1 MAECLDKEAFKK
13 SVEERYCKPCKADG
27 KDHNGCWCRACWVD
41 DMLDEVECFQ
51 SADVAPVTRC
61 KDCKYSGMYC
71 FGTSKEETL
80 ACLETEEDE
89 FIRFAT
95 SVKADDY
102 CSRGER
108 KMGKEVADDK
118 KQPEE
123 APGK

>member
-1 MAECLDKEAFKK
+1 MAKEYIEREAAKARLRMWITDCVLDGDNDEADCY
-13 SVEERYCKPCKADG
+13 RDCIDL
-27 KDHNGCWCRACWVD
+27 
-41 DMLDEVECFQ
+41 LD
-51 SADVAPVTRC
+51 SIPAADVAEVVRC

-80 ACLETEEDE
+80 ACLETEEDG

-108 KMGKEVADDK
+108 KMDKEVAD
-118 KQPEE
+118 
-123 APGK
+123 

>member
-1 MAECLDKEAFKK
+1 MAEKECKEYIEREKAIEWFMAFVHMGESDIPAETVITDLK
-13 SVEERYCKPCKADG
+13 YAIPA
-27 KDHNGCWCRACWVD
+27 
-41 DMLDEVECFQ
+41 
-51 SADVAPVTRC
+51 ADVAEVVRC

-80 ACLETEEDE
+80 ACLETEEDG

-108 KMGKEVADDK
+108 KMDKEAADGT
-118 KQPEE
+118 ERTN
-123 APGK
+123 

>member
-1 MAECLDKEAFKK
+1 MDFAALEKGKTMTKYIDAVTAAEKISQKHGIPL
-13 SVEERYCKPCKADG
+13 ADL
-27 KDHNGCWCRACWVD
+27 VD
-41 DMLDEVECFQ
+41 TLADIPA
-51 SADVAPVTRC
+51 ADVAEVVRC

-80 ACLETEEDE
+80 ACLETEEDG

-108 KMGKEVADDK
+108 KMDKEVADDK

-123 APGK
+123 APGE

>member
-1 MAECLDKEAFKK
+1 MAEEYIKRESAIEAIENDCLELVYYTKEDAIQC
-13 SVEERYCKPCKADG
+13 VKAIP
-27 KDHNGCWCRACWVD
+27 A
-41 DMLDEVECFQ
+41 
-51 SADVAPVTRC
+51 ADVAEVVRC

-80 ACLETEEDE
+80 ACLETEEDG

-108 KMGKEVADDK
+108 KMDKEAADDK

-123 APGK
+123 APGE

>member
-1 MAECLDKEAFKK
+1 MSKYVNATDAAEKIAEKHGI
-13 SVEERYCKPCKADG
+13 RIADLCDTFG
-27 KDHNGCWCRACWVD
+27 DIPA
-41 DMLDEVECFQ
+41 
-51 SADVAPVTRC
+51 ADVVEVVRC
-61 KDCKYSGMYC
+61 KDCLYSGMYC

-80 ACLETEEDE
+80 ACLETEEDG

-108 KMGKEVADDK
+108 KMDKEVAYDK

-123 APGK
+123 APGE